1 MHVSVKRKSQR
12 NINKII
18 CSAAFLCLSVNATAQ
33 THDNAN
39 TMDKSG
45 STASKFGQFAPKIA
59 SNNSKIDYGVWDEV
73 LKYFVFRMGKSIRE
87 GAPRPES
94 GLGTRRIYGHD
105 SRYRLEGN
113 RVIFS
118 YFNDEII
125 AALTEY
131 RKDLENTAN
140 IVDISKLAKNE
151 QLAYWI
157 NLHNAAVIEQIAI
170 AYPVG
175 QPSRIKIGDSGLPLD
190 DAPFITVLNV
200 KMSPKDIRTKIVY
213 PHWRN
218 PKVIYGF
225 FRGEIGGPSIQG
237 DAFNAGNVS
246 DLLDKSAKEF
256 VNSLRG
262 TQKSGKTLLVS
273 KIFEEARPYF
283 FPEWP
288 TDLKAHLREHAEQ
301 KVTSIID
308 RTTGVLP
315 KIYET
320 DIADLANGERDPNY
334 GFVTSNG
341 VPKGGKIPSAIRR
354 LLREHRQKFDKI
366 IRRDGLRGIVTV
378 LDIDLPGEPKKTKE
392 VD

>member
-1 MHVSVKRKSQR
+1 MQ
-12 NINKII
+12 NKIFNTV
-18 CSAAFLCLSVNATAQ
+18 CPAVLLCLSANAAAETGDTA
-33 THDNAN
+33 TPISN
-39 TMDKSG
+39 G
-45 STASKFGQFAPKIA
+45 LLVASQFKQFAPKKN
-59 SNNSKIDYGVWDEV
+59 SNRTKIDYGVWDEV

-87 GAPRPES
+87 GAPRPNA
-94 GLGTRRIYGHD
+94 GLGTRRVYGHD

-125 AALTEY
+125 TALTEY

-157 NLHNAAVIEQIAI
+157 NLHNAAIIEQIAI

-175 QPSRIKIGDSGLPLD
+175 QPSRIKIGDSRVPLD
-190 DAPFITVLNV
+190 ETPFITVLNV

-213 PHWRN
+213 PHWKD

-237 DAFNAGNVS
+237 DAFNADNVS

-288 TDLKAHLREHAEQ
+288 NDLKTHLRNHAEE

-308 RTTGVLP
+308 KTNSVLP

-341 VPKGGKIPSAIRR
+341 IPKGGKIPEAIRR
-354 LLREHRQKFDKI
+354 LLREHRQKFNKI
-366 IRRDGLRGIVTV
+366 IRRDGLIGIVTV
-378 LDIDLPGEPKKTKE
+378 LDIDLPGEPKQTKE